1 MATQTERIEMRVSS
15 KDKALIEKAA
25 AISGQALT
33 AFAIA
38 NLVGRAK
45 EILARNEVT
54 ELTDRDRDAFLKVLD
69 EAKPAPALVR
79 AVKRH
84 RTRGG

>member
-1 MATQTERIEMRVSS
+1 MATQTERIEMRISP

-38 NLVGRAK
+38 NLVERAR
-45 EILARNEVT
+45 EVLARSEVT
-54 ELTDRDRDAFLKVLD
+54 ELGDRDRAAFLRILD
-69 EAKPAPALVR
+69 ADAPAPALAK

-84 RTRGG
+84 RTRGR

>member
-1 MATQTERIEMRVSS
+1 MATQTERIEMRVSP

-38 NLVGRAK
+38 NLVERAK
-45 EILARNEVT
+45 EILARSEVT
-54 ELTDRDRDAFLKVLD
+54 ELSDRDRDAFLKILD
-69 EAKPAPALVR
+69 QEEPTPALVR

>member
-1 MATQTERIEMRVSS
+1 MATQTERIEMRVSP

-25 AISGQALT
+25 AVSGQALT
-33 AFAIA
+33 AFAIS
-38 NLVGRAK
+38 NLVERAK

-54 ELTDRDRDAFLKVLD
+54 ALSDRDREVFLKILD
-69 EAKPAPALVR
+69 REKPAPALVK